1 MSDLRNL
8 GVFATVDALWAAHPE
23 GGQEGD
29 YAFIGTSQAA
39 GTKYRWNKYERIW
52 ENAATVTQSTGRS
65 NDVIDGDVTVN
76 GKVNVGGDAK
86 VEGNLKVSGVLDVQ
100 GSIKQPFCGLFATV
114 TALQAA
120 YPNPQVGWWAVVGD
134 EMPGP
139 LYRCETAGTWS
150 AVLDQND
157 DPVEGG
163 PTVDVSALLD
173 PVEAD
178 IEDLQEAMQDAE
190 GDIGDLQEA
199 MQDAEDD
206 IDALE
211 QTLATLVE
219 GDPTGAIENF
229 NEIIA
234 FLAGLADTTTLAG
247 MFSTLNDLVRDG
259 YKFLGLADT
268 TTNPDTLVPS
278 THKQP
283 IFYLAIGED
292 PTSGNARVGQ
302 YTNFKTGI
310 SSVSGDVYTY
320 SNASIASHEVA
331 LLTRGFT
338 DGQSCFWTKVPLDIA
353 TKSYVDDKFDNIEDV
368 LEGLDVPAA
377 IYNPTVENPIQGGG
391 FYTLIDNDHPTLS
404 AVHVAKAN
412 GKDVKGIMMSFQ
424 ISATV
429 WKTYQFVGQTTADVD
444 WYNVDNWKD
453 FGSLAA
459 GSENYIIIDNLCGA
473 PAGANFY
480 TLGSAVERLIAYQ
493 QTSGVTY
500 AKRGLIIS
508 YLVAENTMETKMF
521 SGAVSD
527 FNEVGLWKDF
537 GGGGSDVEVKDEPEE
552 DGEDAFSTGGAYEKI
567 PAGLEVDTETEGVVK
582 IKMVNAGGED
592 VGDEVQFA
600 VGSGGGGGGG
610 SATIVNINFQT
621 SPLYGRAGGSF
632 ILRASIRSITT
643 IGSEEQENTINTLEL
658 YDRDTNT
665 LLESVIVNKASSAS
679 ASTYDFLLDVSKYFT
694 NAGVRRLR
702 LVATDDT
709 DHSASRNINVTAVDV
724 TITSAQTL
732 QYTQS
737 TALAVGGAA
746 RNITL
751 YKFANNASDRGINAI
766 TEIYL
771 NGEWQVLGQAVI
783 TDTYTHGVSINPNNC
798 LGSVLTHGAYP
809 IRVHGVDVASG
820 VVGNYL
826 YTGIFVINE
835 SSTAPL
841 VVESW
846 LSETVNPVVKLYETI
861 TVNYAVYDPTT
872 TAATAVVYLDG
883 TAVST
888 HTAYR
893 SSAYTYTHQVTGVAS
908 NGTVSQVVKVGCRT
922 AYGVEASFLVSGSVI
937 DAALKD
943 GAIYAFDFSSRSND
957 EADHSIVSGSYN
969 IALTGANYSTNGFGV
984 LNGERV
990 LAIKEDVTGVLN
1002 HKPFSVNSIE
1012 NNGLGI
1018 QFAFCA
1024 KNLTDDDAVLMQ
1036 CFDEGTGAGFYV
1048 TGRHVGIYCSTGQT
1062 NASEERAYKQG
1073 EKVTVGIVVEPVA
1086 EGLGQTRQ
1094 GTTYYFIKLYL
1105 NGEEVA
1111 AIGYVA
1117 GRSNLI
1123 QQQNITFDGTEGD
1136 FYLYYMLAWE
1146 DYFLFDQAFQNYLVK
1161 LTATEDMATEFA
1173 FENVMAS
1180 QAVTELGVQSTKLR
1194 PQAAALAERG
1204 MPYFI
1209 EAPYNGG
1216 NIEGLDETTS
1226 TKDQIYVNLYHV
1238 NPQRPWLSFIA
1249 YDVARRNQGTTS
1261 AKRPVKNPRY
1271 YLAKKKGST
1280 YVKAT
1285 GQGGTSIVPMYTRA
1299 QIVAM
1304 GYDGELWDKA
1314 AALFAINKIQLF
1326 DNSIPVD
1333 IITVK
1338 VDYSDSSNAND
1349 CGICDMM
1356 NATFRALG
1364 SNYMTPAQR
1373 AFNGTWKKGSVEL
1386 TGLVM
1391 NHSTANFPIAMF
1403 RSKSDTGSE
1412 PYFHAKGNWKEDKKE
1427 QTALGFIDTPG
1438 YTKGCLNYGDFIE
1451 FYGLS
1456 GESMDDETTRFLA
1469 TSGLDTSKVYVLTQY
1484 CGPSY
1489 KVMRYVDGAWAA
1501 QTGSM
1506 VQNANG
1512 SWTVSGDVVNPTDG
1526 FELLNY
1532 QGMDWFKGVASVSDM
1547 MAPSDQFSKW
1557 VQALIDGGDISVQT
1571 VPAWT
1576 YYYESLVDDD
1586 DLAIAYALGK
1596 KVPYNLYRWMLFCN
1610 SCDWDTYHG
1619 TDGDGGAARLA
1630 LWRTDLWKYANP
1642 YANMAYDVF
1651 TDYLAAVDQRAK
1663 NMQPMWFL
1671 EDGCSIVTVNGV
1683 HQLKNAD
1690 NQEYSVATGM
1700 MPMRMY
1706 PNKVYDCDTCNGK
1719 DNDGGQTVDPEV
1731 DPNKLTDATFTNPYA
1746 GYMSVLFRNIYL
1758 QQEVYVDGNGTL
1770 LNLKTVAAAMRSCTG
1785 TVDGLT
1791 LHPFS
1796 PEGATHFFVDQRI
1809 KRWQKKVSSYDGERK
1824 YIDFTGTTADTL
1836 YFYALQGL
1844 GLTSLPAFI
1853 ERRWRFR
1860 DGFYGT
1866 GDFFSGVLSGRIA
1879 CSSNS
1884 AGITIKAAKAGYFG
1898 VGNDSSGSLAE
1909 SVYLEAG
1916 QTHRFTQFLH
1926 DAGTLLYIYQAD
1938 RMSKID
1944 LSEITLS
1951 DNFNFGVMTL
1961 AEEIH
1966 IGSGSYGVASGLT
1979 YSHLTN
1985 LNLGE
1990 LPFLK
1995 VLNVQNT
2002 EITTIDCSSC
2012 PRLQSLYAAG
2022 SQLQRADIADGSK
2035 ITLMQLPAT
2044 YNYLKLRYLPNLQI
2058 SGITLANP
2066 ASVRTL
2072 IVENCTHIDSM
2083 TLLRT
2088 LSQTSGT
2095 ALAVVRATPI
2105 VASGDGS
2112 DLDDLADL
2120 ALSGLDANLSAQ
2132 ASPAIEGSYQLTKY
2146 QDEDTIEGWED
2157 EFPELTITNTPCTV
2171 IEFDDSESDCENIS
2185 NLDNETGYK
2194 YNNTYAPSG
2203 HINAILAKRHAV
2215 LGKLQS
2221 DGAMLI
2227 AQLSDEDR
2235 TKYADGTSANLKGD
2249 RDENAADEGDVYMFE
2264 PHYFYKGINDYLNN
2278 KKYQAYSSLATTP
2291 QDAGKDS
2298 VKVLLSAL
2306 TTFEGRGLAV
2316 SNMSAGATVED
2327 ALATYATYNVY
2338 KIDVQGVS
2346 VIRFPACVSG
2356 TYGAAFA
2363 SSAGECIST
2372 VRLGSLNGYTN
2383 GDYLFTNVPS
2393 GAKWLYFTTVQA
2405 LDANCFANYCVKAYS
2420 TDIVAVEPDWV
2431 EHAECLC
2438 GIYEANCQNDIMRS
2452 ISGVAATNNMQCGQY
2467 TELAAARKSGS
2478 GFQCV
2483 DYEMSKDVANL
2494 FYAKYG
2500 TRNSQTQCGYGS
2512 GTTASVA
2519 GKTDF
2524 LGMTDTIN
2532 PNGATS
2538 SGYYYNSGGT
2548 LTALAAVNVM
2558 GYENWQGDSGEW
2570 MDTRRV
2576 GVANGARLTDSLGT
2590 ARTTKTG
2597 VWQIKMPDGTTREV
2611 QAITNSGAWISKVHN
2626 GRFMDVIATYTNAS
2640 ETTCYADWA
2649 NYSSASSRVVLRS
2662 VYSAVAY
2669 GGVASAF
2676 ADSASSGADTSFGSR
2691 LAFRGTIRW
2700 AASVAAYKSAT
2711 MAA

>member
-8 GVFATVDALWAAHPE
+8 GVFATIDALWAEHPE
-23 GGQEGD
+23 GGKEGD
-29 YAFIGTSQAA
+29 YAFIGASEQD

-52 ENAATVTQSTGRS
+52 ENAVTVTETTGRH
-65 NDVIDGDVTVN
+65 NEVIDGDLTVN
-76 GKVNVGGDAK
+76 GKTNVGGDAT
-86 VEGNLKVSGVLDVQ
+86 VEGNLKVKGTLDAYKV
-100 GSIKQPFCGLFATV
+100 KQPCKGLFATLA
-114 TALQAA
+114 ALQAA
-120 YPNPQVGWWAVVGD
+120 YPNPEAGWWAIVGS
-134 EMPGP
+134 EVPGP
-139 LYRCETAGTWS
+139 LYDVVDGEWHSTGE
-150 AVLDQND
+150 
-157 DPVEGG
+157 EGG
-163 PTVDVSALLD
+163 GTELDLTRVTDLEEDMDQAQEDIYDLENDVSAL
-173 PVEAD
+173 
-178 IEDLQEAMQDAE
+178 QT
-190 GDIGDLQEA
+190 
-199 MQDAEDD
+199 
-206 IDALE
+206 ALN
-211 QTLATLVE
+211 TLLN
-219 GDPTGAIENF
+219 GDPTTAIENF
-229 NEIIA
+229 NEVIA
-234 FLAGLADTTTLAG
+234 FLAGVTDDATLTG
-247 MFSTLNDLVRDG
+247 LLTNLQTLVKTG
-259 YKFLGLADT
+259 YKFMGVATPT
-268 TTNPDTLVPS
+268 TTPNTSD
-278 THKQP
+278 QP
-283 IFYLAIGED
+283 KFYLATTAG
-292 PTSGNARVGQ
+292 T
-302 YTNFKTGI
+302 YTNFH
-310 SSVSGDVYTY
+310 SGLFLIPVTEELEEEPEE
-320 SNASIASHEVA
+320 SPITVAANRVAIITTRSINNN
-331 LLTRGFT
+331 
-338 DGQSCFWTKVPLDIA
+338 FWNVTTLDLA
-353 TKSYVDDKFDNIEDV
+353 TKTYVDAQLATINDRLDNIGDE
-368 LEGLDVPAA
+368 LTALDVPAA
-377 IYNPTVENPIQGGG
+377 IYNPTVENPLTGGG
-391 FYTLIDNDHPTLS
+391 FYTLVDNEHQSLS

-412 GKDVKGIMMSFQ
+412 DKAVKGLMMSFA

-429 WKTYQFVGQTTADVD
+429 WKTYQFVGLTTDDVD
-444 WYNVDNWKD
+444 WLNPDNWKD

-459 GSENYIIIDNLCGA
+459 GSENYIIINNLCGA
-473 PAGANFY
+473 PSVGDYY
-480 TLGSAVERLIAYQ
+480 TLQSAVERLIAYQ
-493 QTSGVTY
+493 QSSGVTY

-521 SGAVSD
+521 SGAVAD
-527 FNEVGLWKDF
+527 FSEVGLWKDF
-537 GGGGSDVEVKDEPEE
+537 GGGGSDLEASDEPEE
-552 DGEDAFSTGGAYEKI
+552 DGTDAFSTGGAYTHL
-567 PAGLEVDTETEGVVK
+567 PAGLEVDTETAGVVK

-592 VGDEVQFA
+592 VGDEVQFN
-600 VGSGGGGGGG
+600 VGTGGGG
-610 SATIVNINFQT
+610 SASGTIVSMAFQN
-621 SPLYGRAGGSF
+621 SPLYGNAGGSF
-632 ILRASIRSITT
+632 ILHAAIKSVTT
-643 IGSEEQENTINTLEL
+643 VGNEEQLNTIATVDI

-665 LLESVIVNKASSAS
+665 LLRTVNVNQASSADLT
-679 ASTYDFLLDVSKYFT
+679 TYDFSFDLSEYFT
-694 NAGVRRLR
+694 AAGVKRLR
-702 LVATDDT
+702 LVATDDAANT
-709 DHSASRNINVTAVDV
+709 GSRNINVTAVDV
-724 TITSAQTL
+724 TISSVQTL

-737 TALAVGGAA
+737 TALQVGGSAKS
-746 RNITL
+746 IPL

-783 TDTYTHGVSINPNNC
+783 TDTYSHGVSINPNNC

-1364 SNYMTPAQR
+1364 ANYMTPAQR

-1403 RSKSDTGSE
+1403 RSKSETGSE

-1512 SWTVSGDVVNPTDG
+1512 SWTVTGDVVNPTDG

-2072 IVENCTHIDSM
+2072 IVENCTNIDSM

-2088 LSQTSGT
+2088 LSQTTGT

-2194 YNNTYAPSG
+2194 YNGTTYAPSG
-2203 HINAILAKRHAV
+2203 HINAILARRHAV

-2235 TKYADGTSANLKGD
+2235 TKYADGTAANLKGD

-2363 SSAGECIST
+2363 NSAGECIST

-2500 TRNSQTQCGYGS
+2500 TRDSQMQCGYGS
-2512 GTTASVA
+2512 NTTASVA

-2524 LGMTDTIN
+2524 LGMQDTIN
-2532 PNGATS
+2532 PNGATTL
-2538 SGYYYNSGGT
+2538 GYYYNSGGT
-2548 LTALAAVNVM
+2548 LTSLAAVNVM

-2590 ARTTKTG
+2590 ARATKTG
-2597 VWQIKMPDGTTREV
+2597 VWQIKMNDGTTREV
-2611 QAITNSGAWISKVHN
+2611 QGQVATSNYITKVHN
-2626 GRFMDVIATYTNAS
+2626 GRFMDVIATYANSTS
-2640 ETTCYADWA
+2640 TSGYADYHY
-2649 NYSSASSRVVLRS
+2649 YSGSSSRVVLRS
-2662 VYSAVAY
+2662 YSYANAC
-2669 GGVASAF
+2669 GGVACAVASD
-2676 ADSASSGADTSFGSR
+2676 DSSRASSYYGSR

-2700 AASVAAYKSAT
+2700 AASVAAYKAAT

>member
-29 YAFIGTSQAA
+29 YAFIGTSQEA

-52 ENAATVTQSTGRS
+52 ENAATVTESTGRH
-65 NDVIDGDVTVN
+65 NEVVDGDMTVN
-76 GKVNVGGDAK
+76 GGLNVGGNTKVTGNLRVEGTLDAK
-86 VEGNLKVSGVLDVQ
+86 KV
-100 GSIKQPFCGLFATV
+100 KQPCKGLFPTA
-114 TALQAA
+114 TALQTA
-120 YPNPQVGWWAVVGD
+120 YPEPEVGWWAVVG
-134 EMPGP
+134 ESVPGP
-139 LYRCETAGTWS
+139 LYRCDTAGTWS
-150 AVLDQND
+150 PVLDDND

-163 PTVDVSALLD
+163 GTELDLSAVTDLQTRMTTAEGKNTTQDAAIAAIQALLNGD
-173 PVEAD
+173 ATTAID
-178 IEDLQEAMQDAE
+178 TLQEV
-190 GDIGDLQEA
+190 L
-199 MQDAEDD
+199 
-206 IDALE
+206 
-211 QTLATLVE
+211 
-219 GDPTGAIENF
+219 
-229 NEIIA
+229 A
-234 FLAGLADTTTLAG
+234 FLAGVTDDDTLA
-247 MFSTLNDLVRDG
+247 
-259 YKFLGLADT
+259 
-268 TTNPDTLVPS
+268 
-278 THKQP
+278 
-283 IFYLAIGED
+283 
-292 PTSGNARVGQ
+292 
-302 YTNFKTGI
+302 
-310 SSVSGDVYTY
+310 
-320 SNASIASHEVA
+320 A
-331 LLTRGFT
+331 LLTSLRT
-338 DGQSCFWTKVPLDIA
+338 MAIDGYAFKGIQSAKTMEQVGVDVLIPTQPECYLLFGAGDYFQFGWSMMQLVGLPTQYIPTISLTANQIALVFNDGDGTSVALNGWEKVVLDIA
-353 TKSYVDDKFDNIEDV
+353 GKAYVDALIEAINDR
-368 LEGLDVPAA
+368 LDHIGDELDELDVPAA

-429 WKTYQFVGQTTADVD
+429 WKTYQFVGQTTEDVD

-493 QTSGVTY
+493 QASGVTY

-537 GGGGSDVEVKDEPEE
+537 GGGGSDVEVKDEPEA

-702 LVATDDT
+702 LVANDDT

-798 LGSVLTHGAYP
+798 LGQVLTHGAYP
-809 IRVHGVDVASG
+809 LRVHGVDVASG

-826 YTGIFVINE
+826 YTGVFVINS
-835 SSTAPL
+835 SSTTPL

-846 LSETVNPVVKLYETI
+846 ISETASPAVKLYETI
-861 TVNYAVYDPTT
+861 AVNYAVYDPSSNAP
-872 TAATAVVYLDG
+872 TAQVYLNG
-883 TAVST
+883 SSVQS

-893 SSAYTYTHQVTGVAS
+893 STVYTFRHQVTGVAS
-908 NGTVSQVVKVGCRT
+908 DGTVSEVVKVKCGST
-922 AYGVEASFLVSGSVI
+922 YGYEASFLVSGSVI
-937 DAALKD
+937 DAAIKA
-943 GAIYAFDFSSRSND
+943 GAIYAFDFSNRSN
-957 EADHSIVSGSYN
+957 EEEDHSIESGDFN
-969 IALTGANYSTNGFGV
+969 ITLSGANWSTNGFGQFG
-984 LNGERV
+984 GERA
-990 LAIKEDVTGVLN
+990 LRIAEDVTGVLN
-1002 HKPFSVNSIE
+1002 HKPFQPTSIE
-1012 NNGLGI
+1012 TNGLGI
-1018 QFAFCA
+1018 QFAFAA
-1024 KNLTDDDAVLMQ
+1024 KNLVDDDAVLMS
-1036 CFDEGTGAGFYV
+1036 CFNEGTGAGFYV
-1048 TGRHVGIYCSTGQT
+1048 TGRVVGIYCATGLV
-1062 NASEERAYKQG
+1062 NHKEERAYKQG
-1073 EKVTVGIVVEPVA
+1073 EKVTVAIVVEPVA
-1086 EGLGQTRQ
+1086 EGLGKTR
-1094 GTTYYFIKLYL
+1094 GGVTYYFMKLYL

-1111 AIGYVA
+1111 AIAYVP
-1117 GRSNLI
+1117 GQSNLI
-1123 QQQNITFDGTEGD
+1123 QSNNITFNGTNGD
-1136 FYLYYMLAWE
+1136 FYLFYMMAWE

-1161 LTATEDMATEFA
+1161 LTDTESMATEYNY
-1173 FENVMAS
+1173 EDVMAS
-1180 QAVTELGVQSTKLR
+1180 QAVTELGVLSTKLR
-1194 PQAAALAERG
+1194 PQAAALAARG
-1204 MPYFI
+1204 MPYII
-1209 EAPYNGG
+1209 EAPYNGS
-1216 NIEGLDETTS
+1216 NIEAQDETTS
-1226 TKDQIYVNLYHV
+1226 TKTKNYITLYYID
-1238 NPQRPWLSFIA
+1238 PERPWTNFVA
-1249 YDVARRNQGTTS
+1249 YDVQRRNQGTTS

-1271 YLAKKKGST
+1271 YLAAKNGST
-1280 YVKAT
+1280 YNKVTKT
-1285 GQGGTSIVPMYTRA
+1285 GGTTIVLLNPDETTEEGRTA
-1299 QIVAM
+1299 I
-1304 GYDGELWDKA
+1304 
-1314 AALFAINKIQLF
+1314 ALAAINKVQIHG
-1326 DNSIPVD
+1326 NSIPVD

-1349 CGICDMM
+1349 CGVCDQM

-1364 SNYMTPAQR
+1364 SLYMTPAQR
-1373 AFNGTWKKGSVEL
+1373 AYDGTWKKGTVEL
-1386 TGLVM
+1386 AGLVM
-1391 NHSTANFPIAMF
+1391 NHSTANFPIAVY
-1403 RSKSDTGSE
+1403 RSKNEAGTD

-1427 QTALGFIDTPG
+1427 QVALGFKDTPG

-1451 FYGLS
+1451 FYGKSAAMLVAE
-1456 GESMDDETTRFLA
+1456 GQTGRTTDETLAEITTRFLA
-1469 TSGLDTSKVYVLTQY
+1469 TTGLDTDATYVLSVW
-1484 CGPSY
+1484 CGASY
-1489 KVMRYVDGAWAA
+1489 KVMKYVDNAWVA
-1501 QTGSM
+1501 QSGSM

-1512 SWTVSGDVVNPTDG
+1512 KWTVSGSVVNPTDG

-1532 QGMDWFKGVASVSDM
+1532 QGMDWFKGVSDVDDL
-1547 MAPSDQFSKW
+1547 MAPSTQFSKW
-1557 VQALIDGGDISVQT
+1557 VQALIDDGDISVQT

-1576 YYYESLVDDD
+1576 YYFESLVDDD

-1596 KVPYNLYRWMLFCN
+1596 KVPYNLLRWMMFCDT
-1610 SCDWDTYHG
+1610 CDYDQYSSS
-1619 TDGDGGAARLA
+1619 A
-1630 LWRTDLWKYANP
+1630 LTAWKNGLYRFASP
-1642 YANMAYDVF
+1642 HSVIAYSIF
-1651 TDYLAAVDQRAK
+1651 TDYDAAVDQRAK

-1671 EDGCSIVTVNGV
+1671 EDGCSIVTDANGI

-1690 NQEYSVATGM
+1690 NEAYETTSGM

-1706 PNKVYDCDTCNGK
+1706 LNKVYDCDTCNGK
-1719 DNDGGQTVDPEV
+1719 DNDGGQTVDAEV
-1731 DPNKLTDATFTNPYA
+1731 DPNKMPDAQTGYINPYA
-1746 GYMSVLFRNIYL
+1746 GYNSTLFRNIYL
-1758 QQEVYVDGNGTL
+1758 QQEVYIDGDDTL
-1770 LNLKTVAAAMRSCTG
+1770 LNLKTVASAMRSCTA
-1785 TVDGLT
+1785 TVDGIT

-1796 PEGATHFFVDQRI
+1796 PEGAMHFFLDRRI
-1809 KRWQKKVSSYDGERK
+1809 RRWQKKVSSYDGERK
-1824 YIDFTGTTADTL
+1824 YIDFTASADTL

-1853 ERRWRFR
+1853 ERRWRIR

-1866 GDFFSGVLSGRIA
+1866 GDFFSGVLSGRIGGG
-1879 CSSNS
+1879 SNS
-1884 AGITIKAAKAGYFG
+1884 SITIKAAKTGYFG
-1898 VGNDSSGSLAE
+1898 VGNDSSGSLSE
-1909 SVYLEAG
+1909 SVFLEAG
-1916 QTHRFTQFLH
+1916 ESHTFTQFLKEP
-1926 DAGTLLYIYQAD
+1926 GSLLYIYQAD

-1944 LSEITLS
+1944 LSNISL
-1951 DNFNFGVMTL
+1951 DANFDFSVMTL
-1961 AEEIH
+1961 VEEIVLG
-1966 IGSGSYGVASGLT
+1966 GSSHTEYGVGGYT
-1979 YSHLTN
+1979 ELTN
-1985 LNLGE
+1985 VRLGE

-1995 VLNVQNT
+1995 KLDIRSTKIVYV
-2002 EITTIDCSSC
+2002 DASSC
-2012 PRLQSLYAAG
+2012 PRLQELNAAG
-2022 SQLQRADIADGSK
+2022 SLLTRADIADGSK
-2035 ITLMQLPAT
+2035 VTTLNLPAT
-2044 YNYLKLRYLPNLQI
+2044 YNYLKLRYLPNLTT
-2058 SGITLANP
+2058 SGLTLANP
-2066 ASVRTL
+2066 AAIQTL
-2072 IVENCTHIDSM
+2072 IVENNTNIDSVA
-2083 TLLRT
+2083 LFRT
-2088 LSQTSGT
+2088 IAGTSGSQLQT
-2095 ALAVVRATPI
+2095 VRVTPVATSGNGNELASWA
-2105 VASGDGS
+2105 AMD
-2112 DLDDLADL
+2112 
-2120 ALSGLDANLSAQ
+2120 LSGLDANLTAQ
-2132 ASPAIEGSYQLTKY
+2132 ASPAIVGTYQLTQYKTE
-2146 QDEDTIEGWED
+2146 QQIAAWAAA
-2157 EFPELTITNTPCTV
+2157 FPELSIANTPCTV
-2171 IEFDDSESDCENIS
+2171 ISFDDSESNVKNIS
-2185 NLDNETGYK
+2185 NLDNETGYA
-2194 YNNTYAPSG
+2194 YDNDYVPSG
-2203 HINAILAKRHAV
+2203 HISAILAKRHAV

-2227 AQLSDEDR
+2227 AQLDDDDR

-2249 RDENAADEGDVYMFE
+2249 RDENLQDEGDVFMFE

-2278 KKYQAYSSLATTP
+2278 MKYQAYSSLATTP

-2298 VKVLLSAL
+2298 VKVMLSAL
-2306 TTFEGRGLAV
+2306 TKFEGRGLSV
-2316 SNMSAGATVED
+2316 SSMSGGDTVEN

-2338 KIDVQGVS
+2338 KIDVEGVS

-2363 SSAGECIST
+2363 NSSGACVGT
-2372 VRLGSLNGYTN
+2372 VRMGSNNGYTN
-2383 GDYLFTNVPS
+2383 GDYLFKEVPS
-2393 GAKWLYFTTVQA
+2393 GAKWLYFTTVA
-2405 LDANCFANYCVKAYS
+2405 NLDANCFAPYCVKAYS
-2420 TDIVAVEPDWV
+2420 TEITAVEPDWV

-2438 GIYEANCQNDIMRS
+2438 GIYEANCQNDVMRS

-2500 TRNSQTQCGYGS
+2500 TRDSQMQCGYGS
-2512 GTTASVA
+2512 NTTASVA

-2524 LGMTDTIN
+2524 LGMKDTIN
-2532 PNGATS
+2532 PNGATTL
-2538 SGYYYNSGGT
+2538 GYYYNSGGT
-2548 LTALAAVNVM
+2548 LTSLAAVNVM

-2576 GVANGARLTDSLGT
+2576 GVANGANVTDSLGT
-2590 ARTTKTG
+2590 ARATKTG
-2597 VWQIKMPDGTTREV
+2597 VWQIKMNDGTTREV
-2611 QAITNSGAWISKVHN
+2611 QGQTATSQYITKVHN
-2626 GRFMDVIATYTNAS
+2626 GRFMDVIATYANSDSTHG
-2640 ETTCYADWA
+2640 YADYHS
-2649 NYSSASSRVVLRS
+2649 YSGSASRVVLRS
-2662 VYSAVAY
+2662 YFGASAL
-2669 GGVASAF
+2669 GGVASAG
-2676 ADSASSGADTSFGSR
+2676 ASAGSSNADTYYGSR

-2700 AASVAAYKSAT
+2700 AESVAAYKSAS